1 MYSLSQEQKDYLDS
15 IIRKIA
21 DFPKPGVMFRDI
33 TTLLGD
39 GKAFKFLIE
48 HLYER
53 YKDMNL
59 DYIVGIESRGFI
71 FGAALA
77 SKLGVGFV
85 PARKSKKLPCTTI
98 SQKYS
103 LEYGIDELQMHIDAF
118 GNKPGANVLL
128 IDDLLATGGTAKAAC
143 DLILRLGAN
152 LVEMAFV
159 IDIGIG
165 GLKEIKNYAPIYV
178 VLQE

>member
-21 DFPKPGVMFRDI
+21 DFPKPGVIFRDI

-39 GKAFKFLIE
+39 GKAFNLLIS
-48 HLYER
+48 HLYDR
-53 YKDMNL
+53 YKDKDI
-59 DYIVGIESRGFI
+59 DYVVGIESRGFI

-77 SKLGVGFV
+77 DRLGVGFV
-85 PARKSKKLPCTTI
+85 PFRKKGKLPSATI
-98 SQKYS
+98 SEKYS
-103 LEYGIDELQMHIDAF
+103 LEYGVDEIEAHIDAF
-118 GNKPGANVLL
+118 KPRANLLL
-128 IDDLLATGGTAKAAC
+128 IDDLIATGGTAKAAC
-143 DLILRLGAN
+143 ELILRLNGN
-152 LVEMAFV
+152 LVEIISI

-165 GLKEIKNYAPIYV
+165 GLKELKNYAPIYV

>member
-1 MYSLSQEQKDYLDS
+1 MCSLSQEQKDYLDS
-15 IIRKIA
+15 TIRKIA
-21 DFPKPGVMFRDI
+21 DFPKPGVLFSDI

-39 GKAFKFLIE
+39 AKAFNLLMS
-48 HLYER
+48 HLYDR
-53 YKDMNL
+53 YKDKDI
-59 DYIVGIESRGFI
+59 DYVVGIESRGFI

-77 SKLGVGFV
+77 DRLGVGFV
-85 PARKSKKLPCTTI
+85 PARKAGKLPYTTI
-98 SQKYS
+98 SQEYL
-103 LEYGIDELQMHIDAF
+103 LEYGASKLEMHIDAF
-118 GNKPGANVLL
+118 KPGSNVLL
-128 IDDLLATGGTAKAAC
+128 VDDIIATGGTAKAAC

-165 GLKEIKNYAPIYV
+165 GLKELKNYAPIYV